1 MIDIRMY
8 GAPKDGG
15 TNIIT
20 SSQFSLQEN
29 NGSFTPRFIWGQYF
43 DGSKNI
49 DGDMK
54 VNGTAYID
62 HITTMDVNADNINTS
77 YVNTSYVNAKYG
89 DFSYVNS
96 DKMNANWMNTVK
108 AYIEQL
114 AAKEI
119 NTENLTVTGLAH
131 FFEVVI
137 DKVRASGGAVI
148 FTPANGFKI
157 RKFEEMNSFY
167 RLYFLANDNGTRID
181 NMWKKDDQAFC
192 QNFNMGG
199 DKKYVY
205 SEFAGM
211 RRQPRIENSSNKYY
225 WALVINTNN
234 EDNNGEPITINVGNN
249 ENVDMQECHYIDIS
263 KNEFVGYLDVAEGDE
278 IAMLGYRGE
287 EIERQSAIYISA
299 YKSID
304 GELLA
309 PLFVQY
315 KGINDFNLDSH
326 KYTWFSGGV
335 TPLGKMNKVQ
345 ANQMTG
351 SVLLSDGTTIEDNL
365 SYITTYVSSALF
377 SANENFLTV
386 AQFNSYMDGMAGRL
400 DEAVSWSYI
409 KQHSDEINMQVVEGL
424 KQTGI
429 DIKSGQIVM
438 DADNTTFLGNISLQ
452 NPDNGITIFDNN
464 STPRVVINRDRITKS
479 GEGYVPNNISKVSKQ
494 TFDMTPY
501 AKLGDY
507 WTETK
512 GNYKSRYTNNI
523 NGLYL
528 GTFSSSESFDLH
540 LGLTIRFTNRDYTKG
555 VYDVPGWG
563 SNDNGTYKFTYKVY
577 RGSTTVVSNT
587 VNLSGLTG
595 IDISVTCNTA
605 GDYYL
610 DWSID
615 YQYDSDMIAQ
625 DYTYY
630 TIGEY
635 IDCSITRG
643 TQGLT
648 FIGTN
653 GLYSSNNL
661 DRYMVYSDDGFK
673 VTEKDQRNITIGDSV
688 HSITNPYYSIGL
700 DPQKGPYWNYGEN
713 SAVQGES
720 TSWAVPLGVPKL
732 ITLSESD
739 FTDIQILNE
748 NGQTITVKGYNVNAY
763 IYGMVRVE
771 YLTQNVDHYIILPYA
786 EPAQTI
792 IYNYSDKNV
801 FVYARNVG
809 SNSKNIYFNQRKL
822 TRNTGQWRFELE
834 PTDECLWMIGDRNGW
849 NNLSLIDR

>member
-1 MIDIRMY
+1 
-8 GAPKDGG
+8 
-15 TNIIT
+15 
-20 SSQFSLQEN
+20 
-29 NGSFTPRFIWGQYF
+29 
-43 DGSKNI
+43 
-49 DGDMK
+49 
-54 VNGTAYID
+54 
-62 HITTMDVNADNINTS
+62 
-77 YVNTSYVNAKYG
+77 
-89 DFSYVNS
+89 
-96 DKMNANWMNTVK
+96 
-108 AYIEQL
+108 
-114 AAKEI
+114 
-119 NTENLTVTGLAH
+119 
-131 FFEVVI
+131 
-137 DKVRASGGAVI
+137 
-148 FTPANGFKI
+148 
-157 RKFEEMNSFY
+157 
-167 RLYFLANDNGTRID
+167 
-181 NMWKKDDQAFC
+181 
-192 QNFNMGG
+192 
-199 DKKYVY
+199 
-205 SEFAGM
+205 
-211 RRQPRIENSSNKYY
+211 
-225 WALVINTNN
+225 
-234 EDNNGEPITINVGNN
+234 
-249 ENVDMQECHYIDIS
+249 
-263 KNEFVGYLDVAEGDE
+263 
-278 IAMLGYRGE
+278 
-287 EIERQSAIYISA
+287 
-299 YKSID
+299 
-304 GELLA
+304 
-309 PLFVQY
+309 
-315 KGINDFNLDSH
+315 
-326 KYTWFSGGV
+326 
-335 TPLGKMNKVQ
+335 
-345 ANQMTG
+345 
-351 SVLLSDGTTIEDNL
+351 
-365 SYITTYVSSALF
+365 
-377 SANENFLTV
+377 
-386 AQFNSYMDGMAGRL
+386 MAGRL

-409 KQHSDEINMQVVEGL
+409 KQHADEINMQVVEGL

-452 NPDNGITIFDNN
+452 NPDNGITIYDNN

-512 GNYKSRYTNNI
+512 GSYKARYTNNI

-555 VYDVPGWG
+555 VYDVPGWR

-615 YQYDSDMIAQ
+615 YQYDSNMIAQ

-661 DRYMVYSDDGFK
+661 DRYMVYSDGGFK
-673 VTEKDQRNITIGDSV
+673 VTEKDQRNITIGENK

-720 TSWAVPLGVPKL
+720 TTWAVPLGVPKL

-739 FTDIQILNE
+739 FTNIQILNE

-792 IYNYSDKNV
+792 IYNYSNKNV

-809 SNSKNIYFNQRKL
+809 SNSKNIYINQRKL

-834 PTDECLWMIGDRNGW
+834 QTDECLWMIGDRNGW
-849 NNLSLIDR
+849 NNLSLIDW